1 MLFLSQHPFLPTVL
15 MILTTMYLV
24 LFLSHNQITQD
35 SFHEAAVGV
44 DIVSVA
50 PVSPFKAPLIQFT
63 NHASSSVVAGFMPA
77 IFYSVEANG
86 RILCS
91 L

>member
-1 MLFLSQHPFLPTVL
+1 MIPITTYVLLLS
-15 MILTTMYLV
+15 
-24 LFLSHNQITQD
+24 SHNQITQD

-63 NHASSSVVAGFMPA
+63 NHTSSSVVAGFMPA

-86 RILCS
+86 KILISLLISICS
-91 L
+91 LSRQA